1 MRRPVDPRHHGLH
14 HPKKLLS
21 KEYNVVLN
29 KFQSESGKT
38 ENKYLLGNIADQWE
52 EIKINAS
59 YDGKTVMSGPFL
71 DQDYYSLRLTYTL
84 MWDNLEYA
92 EQLEL
97 YNTSVKEYE
106 NKVIEYDAKL
116 KRKEEGFKEK
126 LDVQI
131 IRLEHKLANLKA
143 NRNGE
148 VIPFPED

>member
-14 HPKKLLS
+14 EPRKLLT
-21 KEYNVVLN
+21 KEYKVHLN
-29 KFQSESGKT
+29 KFQFEAGKT

-52 EIKINAS
+52 EIKISAS

-71 DQDYYSLRLTYTL
+71 DLDYYSLNLTYTL
-84 MWDNLEYA
+84 MWDNLEYV
-92 EQLEL
+92 EHLEL

-106 NKVIEYDAKL
+106 DKVIAYDAWL

-131 IRLEHKLANLKA
+131 MRLEHKLANLKA